1 LRTAAKSSPQR
12 GPWSV
17 RIAAT
22 LFAVFL
28 ATAGLSRAQVSVPG
42 PQPEDKQST
51 VRGTVVNAMTG
62 APISRALVYSADNRL
77 ATFTDGEGHFEFD
90 LPKVG
95 NGSERSFIDHSP
107 YNGGLRGLMARKP
120 GFLDDANVRR
130 QAETTSG
137 SDLTIT
143 IPLLPEALIKG
154 RVIQSEADPALG
166 ISVQLF
172 SRRVQDGMPKWVQ
185 TDTARAN
192 SSGEFRFAELV
203 PGTYKLLTNESM
215 DNDPAITVPGG
226 QQYGFA
232 PVYYPGV
239 ADFAAAGV
247 IQLTAGQTVQV
258 DIPLTRQPYLPVR
271 IPVASGELNGNMRV
285 TVSVQGHRGPGYSLG
300 YIAEKRRI
308 EGLLPNG
315 NYLVEATTYGQSS
328 ASGAA
333 HLVVAGAPAEAPTMT
348 LVRNSSITV
357 HVIEQ
362 FSATDWNGK
371 MTWGGGGGSFEVHG
385 PRGYLQINAESAD
398 DFGQQGAWLRPPSGP
413 TDDSLV
419 LENLMPGRY
428 WLQLHS
434 SRGYVAAATVGGVDL
449 LHEPLVVGPGSS
461 IPIEVTMRDDNAELD
476 GTVAG
481 LAPPASTDS
490 SGDLSQRQAWVYCVP
505 LPDSPGQFEQTWVS
519 PEGKIN
525 STQMAPGTYRILA
538 FASQQPNLSYRDA
551 EAMKLYDTKGQVV
564 HLAAG
569 EKASVQL
576 QLIPSIE

>member
-1 LRTAAKSSPQR
+1 MRTAAKSSAQR
-12 GPWSV
+12 GPWAVSMAPT
-17 RIAAT
+17 ILAA
-22 LFAVFL
+22 FL
-28 ATAGLSRAQVSVPG
+28 ATAGLSLAQVSVPG
-42 PQPEDKQST
+42 PQPEETQST
-51 VRGTVVNAMTG
+51 VRGTVVNAMTR
-62 APISRALVYSADNRL
+62 APISRALVYSPDNRL
-77 ATFTDGEGHFEFD
+77 ATFTDGEGYFEFA

-95 NGSERSFIDHSP
+95 NGSERSFINHPP
-107 YNGGLRGLMARKP
+107 YHGGLLGLMARKP
-120 GFLDDANVRR
+120 GFLDDPNDRR

-154 RVIQSEADPALG
+154 RVIPSEADPALG

-185 TDTARAN
+185 TDTTRAN
-192 SSGEFRFAELV
+192 SSGEFRFAELL

-239 ADFAAAGV
+239 ADFAAAGT

-271 IPVASGELNGNMRV
+271 IPVANGELNGNMRV

-300 YIAEKRRI
+300 YNAEKRRI

-315 NYLVEATTYGQSS
+315 NYLVEATMYGQNS

-333 HLVVAGAPAEAPTMT
+333 HLAVAGAPAEAPILT

-357 HVIEQ
+357 HVTEQ
-362 FSATDWNGK
+362 FSATDWNGN
-371 MTWGGGGGSFEVHG
+371 MRWGGGERSFEVHG
-385 PRGYLQINAESAD
+385 PRVYLQINAESAD
-398 DFGQQGAWLRPPSGP
+398 DFGQQGASLRPPSGP

-434 SRGYVAAATVGGVDL
+434 SRGYVAAATMGGVDL

-490 SGDLSQRQAWVYCVP
+490 SASLSQRQAWVYCVP
-505 LPDSPGQFEQTWVS
+505 LPDSPGQFQQTWVS
-519 PEGKIN
+519 PDGKIN
-525 STQMAPGTYRILA
+525 STQMTPGSYRVLA
-538 FASQQPNLSYRDA
+538 FANQQPNLPFRDA
-551 EAMKLYDTKGQVV
+551 EAMKAYDTNGQVV
-564 HLAAG
+564 HLTAG
-569 EKASVQL
+569 QKTKVQL
-576 QLIPSIE
+576 QMIPGIE